1 MLIIVGPSAAGKTE
15 IVKRLMKISS
25 LKKLVTYTTRLPRWN
40 EVDGVDYNF
49 ISLDDFKN
57 RLENNFFFE
66 YVIYN
71 NNYYG
76 TALNDIVPG
85 NVVIL
90 EPNGLKKYV
99 EKASDKIKIC
109 YLKCSEE
116 MRKLRMVKRKDQPES
131 IKRRLKNDQIC
142 FTQEIEKM
150 ADLVVDSEHLT
161 IDDAAK
167 EILDFY
173 EPYSK

>member
-15 IVKRLMKISS
+15 IVKHLIEISS

-40 EVDGVDYNF
+40 EIEDVDYHF
-49 ISLDDFKN
+49 ISVDDFKEK
-57 RLENNFFFE
+57 LENNFFFE

-76 TALNDIVPG
+76 TATNDMIPG

-99 EKASDKIKIC
+99 EKARDKIKIC

-116 MRKLRMVKRKDQPES
+116 VRKLRMVKRKDQPES

-142 FTQEIEKM
+142 FNSEIEKM
-150 ADLVVDSEHLT
+150 ADLVIDSENLT
-161 IDDAAK
+161 IDEATK
-167 EILDFY
+167 EILAFY